1 MTRTEQ
7 VTDKLQK
14 LPIAAQEEVLHFIEF
29 PAQKFEQKADENK
42 QWSDFSLS
50 QAVKGLENED
60 LPEYTEADLKE
71 KRR

>member
-1 MTRTEQ
+1 MIVTDQ

-14 LPIAAQEEVLHFIEF
+14 LPIAAQKEVLHFIEF
-29 PAQKFEQKADENK
+29 LAQKFEQKADEDK

-50 QAVKGLENED
+50 QAMKGLENDD

-71 KRR
+71 KWR